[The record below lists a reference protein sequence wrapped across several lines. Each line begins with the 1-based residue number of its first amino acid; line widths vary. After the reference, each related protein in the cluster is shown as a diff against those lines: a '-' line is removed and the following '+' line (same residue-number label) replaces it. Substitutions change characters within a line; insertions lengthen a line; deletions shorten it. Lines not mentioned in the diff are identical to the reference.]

1 MPPKPK
7 DPVGVSGNTTGSKQ
21 QFNQS
26 ELNKSKDGPMVMKP
40 PITIADD
47 PDVSELEV
55 KLCESGKIAGYM
67 LLPSDISKIW
77 RSARMKDELVKFL

>member
-1 MPPKPK
+1 
-7 DPVGVSGNTTGSKQ
+7 
-21 QFNQS
+21 
-26 ELNKSKDGPMVMKP
+26 MVMKP